1 MSDDYAK
8 RNEALALLMEI
19 VTEDGPAP
27 SMQSKT
33 PAKVVEMDSKLTE
46 RLNNL
51 ETKVDS
57 QAIEITDLK
66 AERTARENAL
76 KAEHDAKTSAAL
88 KVNFDQAYQAEW
100 DKHWPEIQKNG
111 INAFLANPEHAK
123 HWDVK
128 GEKKQIDPVGQG
140 FVPHGDDVSG
150 AGNVTPVDTLTKRF
164 YPGAITDKGGK

>member
-8 RNEALALLMEI
+8 RNEALALLIEI

-46 RLNNL
+46 RLNSL
-51 ETKVDS
+51 ESKINT
-57 QAIEITDLK
+57 QANEILDLK

-76 KAEHDAKTSAAL
+76 KADQEAKTSAAL
-88 KVNFDQAYQAEW
+88 KSNFDQAYQMEW
-100 DKHWPEIQKNG
+100 DKHWPEIQKDG

-123 HWDVK
+123 HWDAK

-140 FVPHGDDVSG
+140 FVPHGDD
-150 AGNVTPVDTLTKRF
+150 AGVGNIASVDTLTKRF
-164 YPGAITDKGGK
+164 YPGAATANGGGK